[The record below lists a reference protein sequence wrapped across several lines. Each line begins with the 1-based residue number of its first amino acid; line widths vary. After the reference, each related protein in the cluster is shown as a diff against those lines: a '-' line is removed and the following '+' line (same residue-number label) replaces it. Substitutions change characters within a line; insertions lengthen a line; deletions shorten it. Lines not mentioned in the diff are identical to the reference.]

1 MIAKLMPIIKYRV
14 DQTGPNTQLGGR
26 PGGCSNPSN
35 QSFSDKEVRNPPADP
50 NISIEK
56 TQRIILEGKEENMAE
71 WF

>member
-1 MIAKLMPIIKYRV
+1 
-14 DQTGPNTQLGGR
+14 LGGR

-35 QSFSDKEVRNPPADP
+35 QSFSDKEVRNPPAAP

-56 TQRIILEGKEENMAE
+56 TQRIILEGKEENIAE